1 MINTFSWTY
10 WIRQHVGEITDAR
23 RAWDEETR
31 VISRRTTF
39 TTGPRIKVKTE
50 WTPRPFRRN
59 TILNVGTLEELL
71 QSTPSSVQE
80 GDEDKYSQ
88 QPSVS
93 SPCSVVVDANRFWVV
108 L

>member
-1 MINTFSWTY
+1 M
-10 WIRQHVGEITDAR
+10 
-23 RAWDEETR
+23 ETR
-31 VISRRTTF
+31 VISRRTSTF

-50 WTPRPFRRN
+50 WTPRRVRRN
-59 TILNVGTLEELL
+59 TEVNVGTLGELL

-93 SPCSVVVDANRFWVV
+93 SPRIVVVDANCHSLFWSST
-108 L
+108 LAIIH